1 MPKKIYSIPTKYD
14 SDVLFD
20 IVADI
25 ELYPEFLPWVAGA
38 RILERN
44 EDIIIAELVVKYKI
58 FRSSYVSRVKLIP
71 KQEIIV
77 ELIDGPFK
85 HLNNYWKFQDK
96 KVEFKLDFEFK
107 SSMLESLIN
116 AEFEHYASKMME
128 AFDKRAQAIVS
139 SAKVI

>member
-1 MPKKIYSIPTKYD
+1 MPKKTYSIPTKYD

-116 AEFEHYASKMME
+116 AEFEHYANKMME
-128 AFDKRAQAIVS
+128 AFDKRAQAIIS
-139 SAKVI
+139 SGKII